1 MLEAASPYAAAYA
14 LEMVSAHDTTL
25 FGRAIYV
32 SPACTALLGYT
43 PNDLVGLPAASLFHP
58 DDLTGKV
65 PSSDLKD
72 AMRLHIPKPSPTK
85 ISPRADGTR
94 VPTISSCARS
104 PSACS

>member
-72 AMRLHIPKPSPTK
+72 TA
-85 ISPRADGTR
+85 
-94 VPTISSCARS
+94 AR
-104 PSACS
+104 